1 MAHKSFASDNFAGIH
16 PLILQAIIDANHG
29 HEKPYSNSYTHK
41 AAALF
46 KLYFGTDIEVSFVG
60 TGTAA
65 NVLGLSTM
73 LKPYQGIICAQTA
86 HINTYECGAVE
97 RFTGSK
103 LLPVPTIDGKLTVEM
118 IEQQL
123 VHRGSYHF
131 VQPKAV
137 SITQVT
143 EQGTLYTADEIKKI
157 ADVAHENDMY
167 LHMDGARLCNAA
179 AHLDTTL
186 AAVTKDV
193 GVDVLSFGG
202 TKNGLMMAEAVIF
215 FNSALAQDFANV
227 RQQGMQLISKS
238 RFIAAQFIALFT
250 DDVWL
255 KNARH
260 ANSMAQYLADEIKK
274 IPQLTLTRSVQA
286 NAVFATLDP
295 KTIPVLQKKFY
306 FYIWNKNINEVR
318 FMTAWDT
325 THDDV
330 DQFVEHIKKSV

>member
-16 PLILQAIIDANHG
+16 PLILQAIIAANHG

-41 AAALF
+41 AVDLF
-46 KLYFGTDIEVSFVG
+46 KQYFGTDIEVSFVA

-73 LKPYQGIICAQTA
+73 LKSYQGIICAQTA

-103 LLPVPTIDGKLTVEM
+103 LLPVSTVDGKLTVEL

-131 VQPKAV
+131 VQPKVV

-143 EQGTLYTADEIKKI
+143 ELGTLYTADEIKNI
-157 ADVAHENDMY
+157 ADFVHANDMY
-167 LHMDGARLCNAA
+167 LHMDGARICNAV
-179 AHLDTTL
+179 AHLNTTL
-186 AAVTKDV
+186 KAITNDA
-193 GVDVLSFGG
+193 GVDILSFGG
-202 TKNGLMMAEAVIF
+202 TKNGLMMGEAVVF
-215 FNSALAQDFANV
+215 FNTALAKDFANV
-227 RQQGMQLISKS
+227 RQQGMHLISKS

-250 DDVWL
+250 DDLWL
-255 KNARH
+255 LNAQH
-260 ANSMAQYLADEIKK
+260 ANSMAQYLADEIKN
-274 IPQLTLTRSVQA
+274 IPQITLTKKVQA

-295 KTIPVLQKKFY
+295 KLIPVLQKKFY
-306 FYIWNKNINEVR
+306 FYIWNKQINEVR

-325 THDDV
+325 TREDV